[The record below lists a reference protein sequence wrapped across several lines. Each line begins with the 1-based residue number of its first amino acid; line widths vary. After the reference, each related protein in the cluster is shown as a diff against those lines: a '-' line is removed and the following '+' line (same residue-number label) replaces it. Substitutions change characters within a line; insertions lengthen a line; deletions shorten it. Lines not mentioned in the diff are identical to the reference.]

1 MADYSGRVIE
11 SQVDWLT
18 VSAHGEDSARSLLD
32 LAQGLARGEEL
43 AGAKARPFRLMG
55 YDGTHTGRIEYGVRD
70 KQSTLLRLIGQPAE
84 DHLTVVLSVADSV
97 TRLDLACTWRAEPP
111 DPMLGANSY
120 SLAVMHYEKDRRRA
134 RPSHVTDADGGY
146 TCYIG
151 HRESDN
157 FLRIYNKEAE
167 AKALGDDEQAKRYEA
182 CWRYELETKASTAM
196 RLAHILN
203 DAEDRA
209 AYVQGYLWTYVE
221 RHGVIP
227 PFLKP
232 ERYR

>member
-1 MADYSGRVIE
+1 MPEYSGRVIE

-32 LAQGLARGEEL
+32 LAHGLARSEEL
-43 AGAKARPFRLMG
+43 AGAKARPFRLQG
-55 YDGTHTGRIEYGVRD
+55 YDGSHVGRIEYGARD
-70 KQSTLLRLIGQPAE
+70 RASAILRLIGQVAE
-84 DHLTVVLSVADSV
+84 DHLAVVLSVADSV
-97 TRLDLACTWRAEPP
+97 TRLDLAVTWRAEPP

-120 SLAVMHYEKDRRRA
+120 SLAQMHWDKDHRRA
-134 RPSHVTDADGGY
+134 MPWHVSDVKGGY
-146 TCYIG
+146 TLYIG

-157 FLRIYNKEAE
+157 FLRLYNKEAE
-167 AKALGDDEQAKRYEA
+167 AKELDDDEQAKRYEA
-182 CWRYELETKASTAM
+182 CWRYELETKSSTAM
-196 RLAHILN
+196 RLAHILG
-203 DAEDRA
+203 DVEDRA

-227 PFLKP
+227 PFRKP